1 MASRY
6 TSYKSDVLSAVR
18 DAKKQAL
25 EVCGGKAE
33 GYCKQGC
40 PVQTGNLRN
49 SIAHELQGEDAV
61 AIGTDVFYAPYVEYG
76 HNQEP
81 GRFVPVLGKRLVASH
96 VAAKPFMEPGV
107 MGHSAEWESII
118 KSIMGS
124 I

>member
-1 MASRY
+1 MPSRY
-6 TSYKSDVLSAVR
+6 TSYKSEVLEAVR
-18 DAKKQAL
+18 AAKIQAL

-40 PVQTGNLRN
+40 PVQTGVLRN
-49 SIAHELQGEDAV
+49 SIAHELMGEDAV
-61 AIGTDVFYAPYVEYG
+61 KIGTDVYYAPYVEYG

-81 GRFVPVLGKRLVASH
+81 GRYVPAIGARLVASH

-107 MGHSAEWESII
+107 MGHSAEWASII
-118 KSIMGS
+118 QSIMGG